1 MSCLSNPQ
9 PTAPAAKQKRGA
21 KSYFNHDEAVFLEG
35 RVPEYQSIVGAK
47 GDFWDRLMDD
57 LYHTFPYYQAAEAM
71 LHRGEP
77 SPHEGTAPAKKSR
90 KKKSKG
96 EKSKELVITTNLKRV
111 LVLGLPLKEKV
122 RGWMYNHANDGTRS
136 NTSGWEGFTKNLA
149 KMFKK
154 PVRVPNYKFYM
165 GHSDHH
171 AKCQAE
177 FQKQFQVELDRLKQR
192 FPDLEFELDME
203 MIDSAVMAK
212 EDGVEPGLAA
222 GDVNASTIGTPNAVA
237 GDVSTAVAIGDGSN
251 SVSASAV
258 AAGDASNTIAA
269 GDEANAVRNVGAST
283 ALNGSEAGGTA
294 DMDVDIDDEDMGE
307 DVEKE
312 VLLKKLVNRTIA
324 IRCSVARTLF
334 NLEPESVQKK
344 IAEENKAEYHRRL
357 EEWGLEDPT
366 AGIDNSSAQKTIRRN
381 SWKSS
386 GQKLM
391 DQISQL
397 TGFKIVC
404 YVGAPPDK
412 DGSEEFPIHAGLG
425 PDDKK
430 WPEFDKEGAKKSM
443 KCFFRFLQA
452 CKDDEE
458 KKKQEKGT
466 AFPRSSLSSTFTL
479 DPSASDASSSIPE
492 NVASTSTSTSSELPS
507 TTATAAST
515 PSPTIVD
522 DTTSL
527 TGPSE
532 AGTTATNVAS
542 STVPCT
548 PSQSTTLT
556 ATRSTPAPPASRSA
570 TPAPPQSR
578 SATPAPPQ
586 SRSATPAPPQSR
598 SATPTPP
605 SRSATP
611 APPPSTALAATPSRS
626 APTPTLSSTT
636 PAPTPSQRTPTSSTS
651 TLTTPQS
658 TPTAARLTTGVTRFS
673 PSTGR
678 RSVSELA
685 MPIRSPTTPRP
696 RRCASESASVR
707 STPLETIQSRCTP
720 SLLGKR
726 RTAGPV
732 APSPLRMSVEPMP
745 TSFLGAHNALDEHFD
760 PPASPSISSIIEKQ
774 PKTQEE
780 RLRQQLLAITNALD
794 RGEPIS
800 NSMAVDL
807 QSIQAAIPTLEGGPD
822 RDPFKPKVPSKRPR
836 VALPPSQRK
845 MSARM
850 LARLV
855 EGDSSDIEDFSDG
868 QLPEDEVEDG
878 DDFDGNASFAPSEAN
893 RGFLFDDDMD
903 DDGDDPF
910 LSTNAI
916 TQSLND
922 NDDDPMNGF
931 SQHRRVIEEACN
943 DFPEDASWFKT
954 AIDVL
959 CDGESLLEQ
968 AVYNE
973 CIDALIKLEASYRY
987 KSPRKGLPKRG
998 RPVAVDWWFTQGRA
1012 CRDLPE
1018 TMGDMDEFIA
1028 NYRIWWCN
1036 INPEWRPRRD
1046 DNTMEHGKDL
1056 GDWEELYYPGE
1067 RGLLVPLMCLRWWYQ
1082 RDGVEGGS
1090 SEWND
1095 AASDMLWVLQCVL
1108 KWHQSLPESED
1119 DEDEDQPPKKK
1130 SKVAQPSSS
1139 LSKPR
1144 STRSA
1149 TQSSTSSK
1157 PRSTRSATQP
1167 STSSKPRS
1175 TRSNTQPSEK
1185 PKSSTRLSARSLSQP
1200 KPASQSSKPKS
1211 RSRN

>member
-1 MSCLSNPQ
+1 MSCSSNPQ

-21 KSYFNHDEAVFLEG
+21 KSYFNDHESVFLEG
-35 RVPEYQSIVGAK
+35 RVSEYQSITGPK
-47 GDFWDRLMDD
+47 GDFWDRLMGD
-57 LYHTFPYYQAAEAM
+57 LYHAFPYYQAAEAM

-77 SPHEGTAPAKKSR
+77 SPHLEGNASAKAPAKKR
-90 KKKSKG
+90 KPKKKGKG
-96 EKSKELVITTNLKRV
+96 EKPMEVVITTNLKRV
-111 LVLGLPLKEKV
+111 LVLGLPLREKV

-136 NTSGWEGFTKNLA
+136 SVSGWEGFTKNLT

-154 PVRVPNYKFYM
+154 PARVPNYKFYM

-171 AKCQAE
+171 TKCRAE
-177 FQKQFQVELDRLKQR
+177 FQKHFQVELDRLKQR

-203 MIDSAVMAK
+203 MIDAAVLTE
-212 EDGVEPGLAA
+212 EDGVEAGLATGDANA
-222 GDVNASTIGTPNAVA
+222 GNRSIDGTTNAVA
-237 GDVSTAVAIGDGSN
+237 ASGDANAGGGDASTAVASG
-251 SVSASAV
+251 ASTAV
-258 AAGDASNTIAA
+258 AAGDASDAIASDAANAVAGGSDDSSTIAA
-269 GDEANAVRNVGAST
+269 ADTANAVLAGGNVTANT
-283 ALNGSEAGGTA
+283 ALDGPGVGGTA
-294 DMDVDIDDEDMGE
+294 SSMEMDVDVGDEGMGE
-307 DVEKE
+307 DETKE

-324 IRCSVARTLF
+324 IRCSVACTLF
-334 NLEPESVQKK
+334 NAEPESVQEK

-366 AGIDNSSAQKTIRRN
+366 AGIDNSPAQKSIRRN

-391 DQISQL
+391 DQISLL

-404 YVGAPPDK
+404 YVGAPPDNE
-412 DGSEEFPIHAGLG
+412 GGEEFPIHAIYSGSG
-425 PDDKK
+425 PGDKR

-443 KCFFRFLQA
+443 KYFFRFLQA
-452 CKDDEE
+452 CKEDEE
-458 KKKQEKGT
+458 KREQEK
-466 AFPRSSLSSTFTL
+466 
-479 DPSASDASSSIPE
+479 ASDASSSVPG
-492 NVASTSTSTSSELPS
+492 NVASTSTSSSTITATTAASIPS
-507 TTATAAST
+507 PTIAADTATLTGAAKATATATTTTTNLAPLTPRST
-515 PSPTIVD
+515 PSPIPARS
-522 DTTSL
+522 TS
-527 TGPSE
+527 TP
-532 AGTTATNVAS
+532 AS
-542 STVPCT
+542 ARSTPT
-548 PSQSTTLT
+548 PTP
-556 ATRSTPAPPASRSA
+556 APARSTPAPAPA
-570 TPAPPQSR
+570 QS
-578 SATPAPPQ
+578 
-586 SRSATPAPPQSR
+586 
-598 SATPTPP
+598 TPTPNP
-605 SRSATP
+605 F
-611 APPPSTALAATPSRS
+611 
-626 APTPTLSSTT
+626 
-636 PAPTPSQRTPTSSTS
+636 QCTPTSSTS

-658 TPTAARLTTGVTRFS
+658 TPTALRLAPGVPRSS

-685 MPIRSPTTPRP
+685 MPILTPTTPRP
-696 RRCASESASVR
+696 RRCASESASAR
-707 STPLETIQSRCTP
+707 SMPLPTVQQHRTP

-726 RTAGPV
+726 RAAEPA
-732 APSPLRMSVEPMP
+732 APSPLRLSMDPMP
-745 TSFLGAHNALDEHFD
+745 TSFLGARDALDERCD
-760 PPASPSISSIIEKQ
+760 SQASPSISSVIEKQ
-774 PKTQEE
+774 PETNEE
-780 RLRQQLLAITNALD
+780 QLKRKLLAITSALD
-794 RGEPIS
+794 RGES
-800 NSMAVDL
+800 FSSSMAVEL
-807 QSIQAAIPTLEGGPD
+807 QSIQVAIPTLEGGPD
-822 RDPFKPKVPSKRPR
+822 RDPFHPKVPSKRPR

-855 EGDSSDIEDFSDG
+855 EEGDSSDIEDFSDE
-868 QLPEDEVEDG
+868 QIPEDEVEDG
-878 DDFDGNASFAPSEAN
+878 DGFDGNTSFAPSEAN

-910 LSTNAI
+910 LSTHA

-922 NDDDPMNGF
+922 DVNDSDNDDPMNGT
-931 SQHRRVIEEACN
+931 SHHCRVIQEAYN
-943 DFPEDASWFKT
+943 NLPNDASWFKT

-959 CDGESLLEQ
+959 CDGESLLKQ
-968 AVYNE
+968 AVYND
-973 CIDALIKLEASYRY
+973 CINALIKLEASYRY
-987 KSPRKGLPKRG
+987 KSPRKGLSKKG

-1018 TMGDMDEFIA
+1018 TMGTMTEFIA
-1028 NYRIWWCN
+1028 NYRIWWSN
-1036 INPEWRPRRD
+1036 INPEWRPRRA
-1046 DNTMEHGKDL
+1046 DNTMERDEDI

-1067 RGLLVPLMCLRWWYQ
+1067 RGLLVPLMCLRWWYK

-1095 AASDMLWVLQCVL
+1095 AASDMLWALQCVL

-1119 DEDEDQPPKKK
+1119 EDDEDEPPKKK

-1157 PRSTRSATQP
+1157 PRSTQSATQP

-1211 RSRN
+1211 RSRK